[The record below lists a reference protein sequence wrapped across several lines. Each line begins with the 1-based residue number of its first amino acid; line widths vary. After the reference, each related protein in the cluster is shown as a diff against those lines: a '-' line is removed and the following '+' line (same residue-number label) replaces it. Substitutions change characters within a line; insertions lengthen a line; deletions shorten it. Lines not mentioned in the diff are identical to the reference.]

1 MTSEAPR
8 HPCPSSPFPGTA
20 SDSASDEASSRDYG
34 PDDLTRVTPVKRRRL
49 LPLVDLRGG
58 GMAGSSVEL
67 GGRGPGGSLGPGRRS
82 RTPLT
87 DLDAKFVT
95 KSGLCASGDV
105 IDGRGGP
112 RITHLTGGVGQAV
125 VDDEPRFPRLDQ
137 CAHFH
142 YEYVELP
149 PLQVSLVREEL
160 KPLSSGG
167 GCSGG
172 GEDAE
177 NRSLLVQVASL
188 GRSWVLRRTYENF
201 RFLDRQLH
209 RCCYDRKVSR
219 LPELPPEENLP
230 GDDREAAVAGLLGEY
245 VARLSEVAGS
255 LITCG
260 PVLNW
265 LELDNRGHRL
275 IVTDDSDINTPA
287 VAAAYV
293 IKRYIAQASDEIS
306 FEVGDMISVID
317 MPPPEESIWWRGKR
331 GFQVGFFPCEC
342 VQVIGDK
349 VPQTIQPQT
358 LTLPPARTQPP
369 IAASHQHHTIHAGTQ
384 APTKPV
390 LRKHGKLIA
399 FFRSFILSRP
409 SRRKLKQSGILRER
423 VFGCDLGEHLLNS
436 GHEIPMVLRCC
447 SEFLESHGVVDGIY
461 RLSGITSNIQKLRNA
476 FDEDRIP
483 DLYGDDSIVQ
493 DIHCVSSVLK
503 MYFRELPN
511 PLLTYQLYE
520 KFVAA
525 VMQDEDIRLLYLRD
539 VVQQLPPPHYRT
551 LEYLVQHLARV
562 ASHSA
567 ETGMTAKNIAIV
579 WAPNLLRSKD
589 LDMGGVAALQAAKK
603 DVGTQAVVTEYLVRY
618 VDLIFNDKIPTFSHS
633 TNGVDGT
640 PKKSRPKSLAISTPT
655 KLISIE
661 EARSR
666 ALTTAIKPDQKY
678 IEVGGGPQNLPPK
691 YHTVIELPSRKGG
704 SLKQKKSPSGWKSIF
719 SKGRSVHKHPRK
731 ASTPSD
737 IHLNISDS
745 VATET
750 DNAPSSSKR
759 LRPVKSVESLIS
771 TSASLHSNRNSQ
783 ALESP
788 EKREALIW
796 EKYER
801 SPQDER
807 ESRSSSLSS
816 PIPSPRTHNRSVSHD
831 SYFNTL
837 ESRSDNLPSQVPVK
851 EEGESDI
858 DFSPDNSRIYLDSEL
873 DLNFSTSEKDF
884 KVFEADTLKST
895 SIEDPDNMSSS
906 TLDMENLSMCSES
919 GRSKENLSPRPEKKS
934 LKEKFKHRFTSPPTQ
949 RKHDQSVSDSSE
961 DSRNNSLKRA
971 SASLKDKIVHAL
983 SPETSRRRTETSP
996 RPTSP
1001 SSSPK
1006 FKHVRTTETEPK
1018 DKDGQTL
1025 KLDTHSFKP
1034 EISSFLSGA
1043 RLLPE
1048 HEKSRETVTAEVH
1061 VEAESQECD
1070 DTPSRISMDYTLID
1084 PELLDKITHLRTSPS
1099 VSVSEVSSTSLAEAT
1114 VSDNESFTLGSS
1126 SSGMGT
1132 VGNGREIFADIV
1144 SSFAPSSTLLT
1155 PIAPSVAIVA
1165 LSSEIQ
1171 ECDPVTPNTPVT
1183 AVMPV
1188 QDDFIPQE
1196 LPKPRPSSLLGLPTA
1211 ELLNLGSAL
1220 TSPETPQGDST
1231 FLEIQ
1236 YHPLSDTTEP
1246 STPSESQF
1254 VQDLV
1259 GVGQPVPYTPAV
1271 EEPRQSSPLSI
1282 DLSSSDDPT
1291 EEGPMYE
1298 NVDTCNSGYP
1308 LKVEDSPYDEPVPH
1322 SSSPSVQSSQTSFQT
1337 SEASGQTLLME
1348 SELTCAD
1355 LGYENYNYN
1364 SVYENVQYGAEYEN
1378 VEYGPEYLTQYEIE
1392 NESQNETSIGEQSN
1406 EKYKII
1412 SASEGD
1418 VCYENVEIAEAH
1430 EGIIVESV
1438 YENVESPAKESL
1450 PVYENLEECSDE
1462 QDQIVPDTDDA
1473 YEEYSFR
1480 NQPNYENIEFSSQVS
1495 AASENAECDNKTE
1508 VEIEGEMV
1516 YQQVKFLRKSIQE
1529 VNDMLK
1535 VNEEKQHA
1543 LEQLGGV
1550 TANDNE
1556 SSTTAHT
1563 LSLSDNSSE
1572 LPVQVPQMGNISV
1585 SHPHESLPCSQE
1597 FIPDSEASAADAE
1610 VYTQPSEDSECLD
1623 SPITPSS
1630 VSMATEVLVLPSFAS
1645 PTESTTD
1652 DVTSPVSS
1660 DDASSPK
1667 PIQET
1672 DHCSSTCTLPPILPS
1687 LSPPTLE
1694 NIPVPPAA
1702 TSTPNRALPLPSI
1715 ISPAPWPRT
1724 TPRHAP
1730 IVAPV
1735 PRPRQLPKL
1744 NLSSPLIS
1752 PVSTPSSVSIS
1763 PDSPATPGT
1772 PSSGSA
1778 QVTPTEEN
1786 SSPQIFKPSQLPFN
1800 IHCQTESS
1808 PSFES
1813 KIHHNLGDI
1822 KSQVEYTEGGGSESE
1837 LPPDPEYLDSQKL
1850 TERFKSSPDFG
1861 SISKDAK
1868 LSIVTQESAAKE
1880 AEDTTAIDIANIL
1893 GNVNLMDPQKRERIE
1908 QYKKERRSFLREKYK
1923 SESFRGEKDEMI
1935 MRLKQKATSPS
1946 RPEDD
1951 SGENDDEIIQ
1961 SSDTKCVSQRGRE
1974 NSPSKQLQE
1983 GYSGKVSPVK
1993 QIGGMVTMEK
2003 LNMDSQVESDKGEQ
2017 GSDSVFKRTS
2027 PARRS
2032 LSDMGRVGELKSPT
2046 RTRFSSGSSTPTFQ
2060 KCSSTGSSSG
2070 GCSKSVEVTSPRSC
2084 LRRSPDK
2091 EILLRRSNSGDSK
2104 SSPLRKNSAPI
2115 SPIKSPSGTPSFH
2128 RSASTR
2134 GSGRRKAGKDD
2145 IEDDINVKERVA
2157 IWTKN
2162 REKSPTLD
2170 KSEREPKIEKITI
2183 KQEQKSGMEMTT
2195 TRKSSTPI
2203 PLSPV
2208 RKTSIPKASPSSPG
2222 IPKVVPSSP
2231 GPSKSAPSPGIP
2243 KTTLPSPA
2251 SAPKKISNIEESSS
2265 DASALTGTGN
2275 AAARG
2280 NSGQQRRIR
2289 DMAAIFERDSPSS
2302 AKPAVIRQSSREEK
2316 KERY

>member
-1 MTSEAPR
+1 M
-8 HPCPSSPFPGTA
+8 
-20 SDSASDEASSRDYG
+20 
-34 PDDLTRVTPVKRRRL
+34 
-49 LPLVDLRGG
+49 
-58 GMAGSSVEL
+58 
-67 GGRGPGGSLGPGRRS
+67 
-82 RTPLT
+82 
-87 DLDAKFVT
+87 
-95 KSGLCASGDV
+95 
-105 IDGRGGP
+105 
-112 RITHLTGGVGQAV
+112 
-125 VDDEPRFPRLDQ
+125 
-137 CAHFH
+137 
-142 YEYVELP
+142 
-149 PLQVSLVREEL
+149 
-160 KPLSSGG
+160 
-167 GCSGG
+167 
-172 GEDAE
+172 
-177 NRSLLVQVASL
+177 
-188 GRSWVLRRTYENF
+188 
-201 RFLDRQLH
+201 
-209 RCCYDRKVSR
+209 
-219 LPELPPEENLP
+219 
-230 GDDREAAVAGLLGEY
+230 
-245 VARLSEVAGS
+245 
-255 LITCG
+255 
-260 PVLNW
+260 
-265 LELDNRGHRL
+265 
-275 IVTDDSDINTPA
+275 
-287 VAAAYV
+287 
-293 IKRYIAQASDEIS
+293 
-306 FEVGDMISVID
+306 EVGDMISVID

-349 VPQTIQPQT
+349 
-358 LTLPPARTQPP
+358 
-369 IAASHQHHTIHAGTQ
+369 HHTLHSGTQ

-520 KFVAA
+520 KFVEA
-525 VMQDEDIRLLYLRD
+525 VMRDEDIRLLYLRD

-562 ASHSA
+562 ASHSP

-589 LDMGGVAALQAAKK
+589 LDMGGVAALQ

-633 TNGVDGT
+633 TNGMDGT

-678 IEVGGGPQNLPPK
+678 IEVGYHLPHHMFVLYSFSDLSSPGGGPQNLPPK

-745 VATET
+745 LVTEA
-750 DNAPSSSKR
+750 DIAPSSSKR

-771 TSASLHSNRNSQ
+771 ASASLHSNRNSQ
-783 ALESP
+783 ALDSP
-788 EKREALIW
+788 EKREMLIW

-801 SPQDER
+801 SPQDDR
-807 ESRSSSLSS
+807 ESRSSSMSS

-831 SYFNTL
+831 SYFNNL
-837 ESRSDNLPSQVPVK
+837 ESRSNNLPSQVPVK

-858 DFSPDNSRIYLDSEL
+858 DFSPDNSRMFLDISEL
-873 DLNFSTSEKDF
+873 DLNFSTSEKDL
-884 KVFEADTLKST
+884 KGFEVDTLKST
-895 SIEDPDNMSSS
+895 SVEDPDNMSSS
-906 TLDMENLSMCSES
+906 TLDMENLSMCSET

-934 LKEKFKHRFTSPPTQ
+934 LKEKFKHRFTSPPSQ
-949 RKHDQSVSDSSE
+949 RRNDPGVSDSSE

-971 SASLKDKIVHAL
+971 SATLKDKIVHAL

-996 RPTSP
+996 RPSSP
-1001 SSSPK
+1001 CSSPK
-1006 FKHVRTTETEPK
+1006 FKHVRTVET
-1018 DKDGQTL
+1018 DRKDGHVL
-1025 KLDTHSFKP
+1025 KP
-1034 EISSFLSGA
+1034 ETSSFIRGA

-1048 HEKSRETVTAEVH
+1048 CERSRETITAEIH

-1070 DTPSRISMDYTLID
+1070 DTPSRISMVSALID

-1099 VSVSEVSSTSLAEAT
+1099 VSASEVSSTSLAEAT

-1126 SSGMGT
+1126 SSGVG
-1132 VGNGREIFADIV
+1132 VGGNGREVFSDSV
-1144 SSFAPSSTLLT
+1144 SSIAPSSTVVT
-1155 PIAPSVAIVA
+1155 PVAPSVAIVA
-1165 LSSEIQ
+1165 EKSESQHIIPIT
-1171 ECDPVTPNTPVT
+1171 PVTPVTPITPVT
-1183 AVMPV
+1183 PVTPV
-1188 QDDFIPQE
+1188 QEDFTPQQE
-1196 LPKPRPSSLLGLPTA
+1196 LPKARPNSLLGLPTA
-1211 ELLNLGSAL
+1211 ELLTLGSAL

-1259 GVGQPVPYTPAV
+1259 SMGQPVPYPPAI

-1298 NVDTCNSGYP
+1298 NVDTNILGHSF
-1308 LKVEDSPYDEPVPH
+1308 KTAESPYDEPAPM
-1322 SSSPSVQSSQTSFQT
+1322 SSTPSVQSSQASFQT
-1337 SEASGQTLLME
+1337 SQSSGEALLGE
-1348 SELTCAD
+1348 SEVSGLD
-1355 LGYENYNYN
+1355 VEYENYNYN

-1378 VEYGPEYLTQYEIE
+1378 VEYGPEYQNVDYETESE
-1392 NESQNETSIGEQSN
+1392 NKDKAKKGLSVREVESDD
-1406 EKYKII
+1406 KYKTVC
-1412 SASEGD
+1412 ASEVD
-1418 VCYENVEIAEAH
+1418 DYENVRIVDDN
-1430 EGIIVESV
+1430 EGMIVDSV
-1438 YENVESPAKESL
+1438 YENVESSPKESL
-1450 PVYENLEECSDE
+1450 PVYENLEESSDD
-1462 QDQIVPDTDDA
+1462 QDQIVPDADDA

-1480 NQPNYENIEFSSQVS
+1480 DQPNYENIEFSSSVS
-1495 AASENAECDNKTE
+1495 TVSEKIVSDDKKSE

-1529 VNDMLK
+1529 VNEMLK
-1535 VNEEKQHA
+1535 VNDGNQYA
-1543 LEQLGGV
+1543 LEQSGGGAV
-1550 TANDNE
+1550 GNSE
-1556 SSTTAHT
+1556 MGTTAHT
-1563 LSLSDNSSE
+1563 VGLPDKSSE
-1572 LPVQVPQMGNISV
+1572 LPVKVPQMGNLSV
-1585 SHPHESLPCSQE
+1585 SQLCESLPCSQE
-1597 FIPDSEASAADAE
+1597 FIPESERTAVDAE
-1610 VYTQPSEDSECLD
+1610 LYTQPSEDSECLD

-1667 PIQET
+1667 PLQET
-1672 DHCSSTCTLPPILPS
+1672 LDHCSSSPCTMPPILPS
-1687 LSPPTLE
+1687 LSPPTPE
-1694 NIPVPPAA
+1694 NVPVPPAA

-1715 ISPAPWPRT
+1715 FSPAPKPRT
-1724 TPRHAP
+1724 TPRYAP
-1730 IVAPV
+1730 IGPPV
-1735 PRPRQLPKL
+1735 PRPRQLPKP
-1744 NLSSPLIS
+1744 NLTSPLIS

-1772 PSSGSA
+1772 PSGGSA
-1778 QVTPTEEN
+1778 QTTPTEEN
-1786 SSPQIFKPSQLPFN
+1786 VPHSQIFQPSQSLFSFQ
-1800 IHCQTESS
+1800 CQKAESGHS
-1808 PSFES
+1808 IEP
-1813 KIHHNLGDI
+1813 KIHHNLGEV
-1822 KSQVEYTEGGGSESE
+1822 KSQVESTKDGTCESVLSAGSAF
-1837 LPPDPEYLDSQKL
+1837 YDSKQL
-1850 TERFKSSPDFG
+1850 TESKPMLPSQLPTIQRFKSSPDFR
-1861 SISKDAK
+1861 STAKDNK
-1868 LSIVTQESAAKE
+1868 FGIVLQESATKE
-1880 AEDTTAIDIANIL
+1880 AEDTTVAELANIL
-1893 GNVNLMDPQKRERIE
+1893 SNADDMDPQKRERIE
-1908 QYKKERRSFLREKYK
+1908 QYKKERRSYLREKYK
-1923 SESFRGEKDEMI
+1923 SESFRGGEKDEMI
-1935 MRLKQKATSPS
+1935 LRLKQKATSPS

-1951 SGENDDEIIQ
+1951 DDGEDEGEIIQ
-1961 SSDTKCVSQRGRE
+1961 RSDTGCTISGRRDSI
-1974 NSPSKQLQE
+1974 SPSKQLHE
-1983 GYSGKVSPVK
+1983 VYSGRTSPTK
-1993 QIGGMVTMEK
+1993 QLGTTNVVVVEK
-2003 LNMDSQVESDKGEQ
+2003 YSMDSTFIPERKGE
-2017 GSDSVFKRTS
+2017 GEGLVFKRNS

-2046 RTRFSSGSSTPTFQ
+2046 RNRFSTGSPTPTFQ
-2060 KCSSTGSSSG
+2060 RSSSSGSNSSSG
-2070 GCSKSVEVTSPRSC
+2070 GSRPTELTSPRSC

-2091 EILLRRSNSGDSK
+2091 EVLQRRSSTGDSK
-2104 SSPLRKNSAPI
+2104 SSPSRKNS
-2115 SPIKSPSGTPSFH
+2115 SPTSPLKSPSGTPPFR
-2128 RSASTR
+2128 RSGSTR
-2134 GSGRRKAGKDD
+2134 GSGRHKTVKED
-2145 IEDDINVKERVA
+2145 IDEDINVKERA
-2157 IWTKN
+2157 AMWSKS
-2162 REKSPTLD
+2162 REKLTSLD
-2170 KSEREPKIEKITI
+2170 KLEKEIKAEKVMSI
-2183 KQEQKSGMEMTT
+2183 KQEQKLGKDST
-2195 TRKSSTPI
+2195 TRKNSTLT

-2208 RKTSIPKASPSSPG
+2208 RKTSIPKATPSSPG
-2222 IPKVVPSSP
+2222 IPKAVPSSP
-2231 GPSKSAPSPGIP
+2231 GTSKSISSPGIP
-2243 KTTLPSPA
+2243 KATPTSPT
-2251 SAPKKISNIEESSS
+2251 SVSKKSTSKLGESSS
-2265 DASALTGTGN
+2265 ELTAAGN

-2289 DMAAIFERDSPSS
+2289 DMAAIFERDSPTS

-2316 KERY
+2316 KER